1 MLEFIGKKRKTSMQ
15 TLWQDL
21 KFALRMLRKNPGFTA
36 VAILTLA
43 LGIGAN
49 TAIFSVV
56 NTVLLEPLPYKDPKR
71 IINLSG
77 MDLKT
82 KASGAFLSYTKYTQ
96 IQEQNKTLENI
107 AGFYPLTLS
116 LVTERE
122 PEAVNGAR
130 ASIDF
135 FRVLGISPARGRTF
149 LPEEEQDGGADV
161 AVISDGF
168 WHSHFAGDAAVLGK
182 TLVLDGKNATIVGV
196 LPSSF
201 HFPLQFPEPNVWL
214 PRPSETV
221 LLTPAQIRSG
231 ASYFNVIARLRQ
243 GETLAR
249 ARAELDAINASY
261 KQQYGSNVDAT
272 KFGIFAQTLEDSLV
286 GGLRPSLLVLLAAV
300 GFVLLIACANVA
312 NLLLARATAR
322 EREIAV
328 RKALGASG
336 GRLVRQLLSESIL
349 LSVCGGALGVLLAAA
364 LLPAVRSISPGTV
377 PRLSEARIDGVVLIF
392 SLLLCVA
399 TGIIFGLV
407 PALQTSKKDLH
418 EILKEGGR
426 GSSEGGGRGRLRG
439 ALVVAEIG
447 VALVLMTGAG
457 LLMQSFARL
466 MQVNP
471 GFSPKN
477 LTAFPLTLPPSRYSK
492 PELQAQFYRQL
503 LEHVRAMP
511 EVQAAGITSYLPLAG
526 AARFVFVCPEGR
538 VCEGVGK
545 DPTSAVRQVSA
556 GYFETV
562 RTPLLSGR
570 TIDEQDIAGGAPV
583 VVINETAA
591 KHFFAAQNP
600 IGKHLAN
607 SRDMVQRE
615 IIGVVADVKFNALDA
630 ANVEEMYLPM
640 AQVPWPQTALLVR
653 SEANS
658 QSLVAGVRA
667 KIAEVDPNLP
677 VAGISSMEE
686 VVGASVAQ
694 PKLTMQFVG
703 VFAGFALLLAAIGI
717 YGVMAYT
724 VTARAQE
731 MGIRAALGARPAD
744 ILRLVVGQ
752 GMRMTLIGV
761 AVGVVVSLAL
771 TRLLAS
777 LLFGVKATDPLV
789 FSASALVLVG
799 AAFVACYLPARR
811 ATRVDPVVVLRY
823 E

>member
-1 MLEFIGKKRKTSMQ
+1 MQ

-21 KFALRMLRKNPGFTA
+21 KFALRMLRKNPGFA
-36 VAILTLA
+36 VVAVLTLA

-56 NTVLLEPLPYKDPKR
+56 NTVLLQPLPYKEPGR
-71 IINLSG
+71 IISLTQI
-77 MDLKT
+77 DLKT
-82 KASGAFLSYTKYTQ
+82 QASGALMSYTKYTQ
-96 IQEQNKTLENI
+96 VREQSKTLESM

-130 ASIDF
+130 ASVDF
-135 FRVLGISPARGRTF
+135 FGVLGISPARGRTF
-149 LPEEEQDGGADV
+149 SPEEEQDGGADV
-161 AVISDGF
+161 AIISDGF
-168 WHSHFAGDAAVLGK
+168 WHSHFAGDPSALGK
-182 TLVLDGKNATIVGV
+182 PLVLDGKTATIVGI
-196 LPSSF
+196 LPASF
-201 HFPLQFPEPNVWL
+201 HFPLQFPEPDVWL

-221 LLTPAQIRSG
+221 LLTPAQVRGG
-231 ASYFNVIARLRQ
+231 ASYFNMIARLRP
-243 GETLAR
+243 GETLQR
-249 ARAELDAINASY
+249 ARAELDAINANY
-261 KQQYGSNVDAT
+261 KQQFGSNADAT
-272 KFGIFAQTLEDSLV
+272 RFGIFAQTLEDSLV
-286 GGLRPSLLVLLAAV
+286 GGLRPSLLVLFAAV

-349 LSVCGGALGVLLAAA
+349 LSVCGGALGILLAGA
-364 LLPAVRSISPGTV
+364 LLPAVRSMSPGTV
-377 PRLSEARIDGVVLIF
+377 PRLGEAKIDGAVLIF
-392 SLLLCVA
+392 SLLLCVI
-399 TGIIFGLV
+399 TGIVFGLV

-418 EILKEGGR
+418 ETLKEGGR
-426 GSSEGGGRGRLRG
+426 CSSEGGGRGRFRAL
-439 ALVVAEIG
+439 LVVAEMGI
-447 VALVLMTGAG
+447 ALFLMTGAG
-457 LLMQSFARL
+457 LLIQSFSRL

-477 LTAFPLTLPPSRYSK
+477 LMAFPLTLPPSRYSK

-503 LEHVRAMP
+503 LEHVKAMP
-511 EVQAAGITSYLPLAG
+511 EVQSAGITSYLPLGG
-526 AARFVFVCPEGR
+526 ASRYVFVCPEGR

-562 RTPLLSGR
+562 RTPILSGR
-570 TIDEQDIAGGAPV
+570 AIDDKDIAGGSPV
-583 VVINETAA
+583 AVINEAAA
-591 KHFFAAQNP
+591 KHFFPGQNP
-600 IGKHLAN
+600 IGKHIAN

-615 IIGVVADVKFNALDA
+615 IVGVVADVKFNTLNA
-630 ANVEEMYLPM
+630 ADVEEMYLPM
-640 AQVPWPQTALLVR
+640 AQSPWPNTTLLVR
-653 SEANS
+653 SETSS
-658 QSLVAGVRA
+658 QTLVAAVRA

-686 VVGASVAQ
+686 VVGASIAQ
-694 PKLTMQFVG
+694 PKLTMQFGG

-724 VTARAQE
+724 VTARKQE
-731 MGIRAALGARPAD
+731 MGIRVALGARPED

-752 GMRMTLIGV
+752 GMRVTLMGIALGV
-761 AVGVVVSLAL
+761 AASLAL
-771 TRLLAS
+771 TRFFAS
-777 LLFGVKATDPLV
+777 LLFRVQATDPLV
-789 FSASALVLVG
+789 FSAAALVLIG

-811 ATRVDPVVVLRY
+811 ATRVDPIIVLRY

>member
-1 MLEFIGKKRKTSMQ
+1 MH

-21 KFALRMLRKNPGFTA
+21 KFALRMLRKHPGFTVVA
-36 VAILTLA
+36 VLTLA
-43 LGIGAN
+43 LGIGAS

-56 NTVLLEPLPYKDPKR
+56 NTVLLQPLPYKDPGR
-71 IINLSG
+71 IINLSQIE
-77 MDLKT
+77 LRT
-82 KASGAFLSYTKYTQ
+82 QVSGGFMSYTKYTQ
-96 IQEQNKTLENI
+96 IVEQNKTLASI

-130 ASIDF
+130 ASLDF
-135 FRVLGISPARGRTF
+135 FRVLGISPLQGRSF
-149 LPEEEQDGGADV
+149 LPEEEQPGGADV

-168 WHSHFAGDAAVLGK
+168 WHSHFAGDPRTLGK
-182 TLVLDGKNATIVGV
+182 PLVLDGKNVTIVGI
-196 LPSSF
+196 LPPSF
-201 HFPLQFPEPNVWL
+201 RFPVQFPEPDVWL
-214 PRPSETV
+214 PRPSETI
-221 LLTPAQIRSG
+221 LLTPAQIHSG

-243 GETLAR
+243 GETLQR
-249 ARAELDAINASY
+249 ARAEFDTINASY
-261 KQQYGSNVDAT
+261 KQQFGSNVDAT

-349 LSVCGGALGVLLAAA
+349 LSACGGALGVCFAAA
-364 LLPAVRSISPGTV
+364 LMPAFRTLSPGTV
-377 PRLSEARIDGVVLIF
+377 PRLDEAKIDGFVLIF
-392 SLLLCVA
+392 SLLLCVI
-399 TGIIFGLV
+399 TGIVFGLV
-407 PALQTSKKDLH
+407 PALETSKKDLQ
-418 EILKEGGR
+418 ETLKEGGR
-426 GSSEGGGRGRLRG
+426 GSSEGGGRGRFRAL
-439 ALVVAEIG
+439 LVVAEMGI
-447 VALVLMTGAG
+447 ALVLMTGAG
-457 LLMQSFARL
+457 LLIESFSRL

-477 LTAFPLTLPPSRYSK
+477 LMAFPLTLPPSRYSK
-492 PELQAQFYRQL
+492 PEFQAQFYRQL
-503 LEHVRAMP
+503 LEHIRAMP
-511 EVQAAGITSYLPLAG
+511 EVQSTGITSYLPLSG
-526 AARFVFVCPEGR
+526 AIRFVFVCPEGR
-538 VCEGVGK
+538 ICEGIGR

-556 GYFETV
+556 GYFETI

-570 TIDEQDIAGGAPV
+570 TIEEKDIAGGSPV

-591 KHFFAAQNP
+591 KHFFGGLNP
-600 IGKHLAN
+600 LGKHLAN

-615 IIGVVADVKFNALDA
+615 IVGVVADVKFSALSA
-630 ANVEEMYLPM
+630 ANTEEMYLPM
-640 AQVPWPQTALLVR
+640 AQVPWPNTTLLVR
-653 SEANS
+653 SGAS
-658 QSLVAGVRA
+658 VQSLVVAVRT
-667 KIAEVDPNLP
+667 KIAELDPNLP
-677 VAGISSMEE
+677 VTGISSMEE

-703 VFAGFALLLAAIGI
+703 IFAGFALLLAAIGI

-724 VTARAQE
+724 VTARKQE
-731 MGIRAALGARPAD
+731 MGIRVALGAQPAD

-752 GMRMTLIGV
+752 GMRMTLLGV
-761 AVGVVVSLAL
+761 ALGVAVSLAL

-777 LLFGVKATDPLV
+777 LLFGVRATDPLV
-789 FSASALVLVG
+789 FSAAALLLVG
-799 AAFVACYLPARR
+799 VAFLACYLPARR
-811 ATRVDPVVVLRY
+811 ATRVDPIIVLRY

>member
-1 MLEFIGKKRKTSMQ
+1 MQ

-21 KFALRMLRKNPGFTA
+21 KFALRMLGNNPGFTT

-56 NTVLLEPLPYKDPKR
+56 NTVLLQALPYKEPGR
-71 IINLSG
+71 IISLAQI
-77 MDLKT
+77 DLKT
-82 KASGAFLSYTKYTQ
+82 QASGALMSYTKYTQ
-96 IQEQNKTLENI
+96 IKEQSKTLESM
-107 AGFYPLTLS
+107 AGYYPLTLS

-149 LPEEEQDGGADV
+149 SPEEEQDGGPDA

-168 WHSHFAGDAAVLGK
+168 WHSHFAGDPAAIGK
-182 TLVLDGKNATIVGV
+182 PLVLDGKSATVVGI
-196 LPSSF
+196 LPASF
-201 HFPLQFPEPNVWL
+201 RFPLQFPEPDVWL

-221 LLTPAQIRSG
+221 LLTPAQVRSG
-231 ASYFNVIARLRQ
+231 ASYFNMIARLRP
-243 GETLAR
+243 GETLQR
-249 ARAELDAINASY
+249 ARAEFDAINASY
-261 KQQYGSNVDAT
+261 RQQFTSNADAT

-286 GGLRPSLLVLLAAV
+286 GGLRTSLLVLLAAV

-349 LSVCGGALGVLLAAA
+349 LSVCGGALGLFFAAA
-364 LLPAVRSISPGTV
+364 LMPALRSISPGAV
-377 PRLSEARIDGVVLIF
+377 PRLGEAKIDGAVLIF
-392 SLLLCVA
+392 SLLLCVI
-399 TGIIFGLV
+399 TGIVFGLV

-418 EILKEGGR
+418 ETLKEGGR
-426 GSSEGGGRGRLRG
+426 SSSEGGGRGRFRA

-457 LLMQSFARL
+457 LLMQSFSRL

-477 LTAFPLTLPPSRYSK
+477 LMAFPLTLPPSRYSK
-492 PELQAQFYRQL
+492 PELQAQFYRQI
-503 LEHVRAMP
+503 LEHVKAMP
-511 EVQAAGITSYLPLAG
+511 EVQSAGITSYLPLAG
-526 AARFVFVCPEGR
+526 GARYVFVCPEGLI
-538 VCEGVGK
+538 CQGVGK

-570 TIDEQDIAGGAPV
+570 TIDEKDIAGGSFVA
-583 VVINETAA
+583 VINEAAA
-591 KHFFAAQNP
+591 KHFFPGQSP
-600 IGKHLAN
+600 VGKHIAN

-615 IIGVVADVKFNALDA
+615 IVGVVADVKFNTLNA
-630 ANVEEMYLPM
+630 ADVEEMYLPM
-640 AQVPWPQTALLVR
+640 AQVPWPNTTLLVR

-667 KIAEVDPNLP
+667 KIAEVDPSLP

-686 VVGASVAQ
+686 VVGTSVAQ

-724 VTARAQE
+724 VSARNQE
-731 MGIRAALGARPAD
+731 MGIRVALGARPAD

-752 GMRMTLIGV
+752 GMRMTMIGV
-761 AVGVVVSLAL
+761 ALGVIASLAL

-777 LLFGVKATDPLV
+777 LLFGVQATDPLV
-789 FSASALVLVG
+789 FSAAALVLAG
-799 AAFVACYLPARR
+799 TAFLACYIPAHR
-811 ATRVDPVVVLRY
+811 ATRVDPIIVLRY

>member
-1 MLEFIGKKRKTSMQ
+1 MQ

-21 KFALRMLRKNPGFTA
+21 KFALRMLRKSPGFTLVA
-36 VAILTLA
+36 VVTLA

-56 NTVLLEPLPYKDPKR
+56 NTVLLQPLPYKEPGR
-71 IINLSG
+71 IICLSQI
-77 MDLKT
+77 DLKT
-82 KASGAFLSYTKYTQ
+82 QARGALMSYTKYKQ
-96 IQEQNKTLENI
+96 IQEQDKLLESL
-107 AGFYPLTLS
+107 AGYYPLTLS
-116 LVTERE
+116 LVAERE
-122 PEAVNGAR
+122 PEAVNGVR
-130 ASIDF
+130 ASVDF
-135 FRVLGISPARGRTF
+135 FRVLGISPARGRAF
-149 LPEEEQDGGADV
+149 LPEEEQDGGPDV

-168 WHSHFAGDAAVLGK
+168 WHSHFAGDPTALGK
-182 TLVLDGKNATIVGV
+182 ALVLDGKNATIVGI
-196 LPSSF
+196 LPANF
-201 HFPLQFPEPNVWL
+201 RFPLQFPEPDVWL

-221 LLTPAQIRSG
+221 LLTPAQVRGG
-231 ASYFNVIARLRQ
+231 ASYFNMIARLRPQ
-243 GETLAR
+243 ETLEH
-249 ARAELDAINASY
+249 ARAEFDAINASY
-261 KQQYGSNVDAT
+261 RQQFGSNADAT
-272 KFGIFAQTLEDSLV
+272 KFGIFAESLEESLV

-328 RKALGASG
+328 RKALGASNS
-336 GRLVRQLLSESIL
+336 RLVRQLLSESVL

-377 PRLSEARIDGVVLIF
+377 PRLAEAKIDPLVLTF
-392 SLLLCVA
+392 SLVLCVI
-399 TGIIFGLV
+399 TGIVFGLV

-418 EILKEGGR
+418 ETLKEGGR
-426 GSSEGGGRGRLRG
+426 SSSEGGGRGRFRA

-457 LLMQSFARL
+457 LLMQSFSRL

-477 LTAFPLTLPPSRYSK
+477 LMAFPLTLPPSRYSK
-492 PELQAQFYRQL
+492 PELQAEFYRQI

-511 EVQAAGITSYLPLAG
+511 EVQAAGITSYLPLGGG
-526 AARFVFVCPEGR
+526 ARYVFVCPEGR

-545 DPTSAVRQVSA
+545 DATSAVRQVSG
-556 GYFETV
+556 GYFEAV
-562 RTPLLSGR
+562 RTPLLRGR
-570 TIDEQDIAGGAPV
+570 TIHEQDIAGGAPV
-583 VVINETAA
+583 AVINETAA
-591 KHFFAAQNP
+591 KHFFAGQNP
-600 IGKHLAN
+600 VGKHIAN

-615 IIGVVADVKFNALDA
+615 IVGVVSDVKFNTLNA

-640 AQVPWPQTALLVR
+640 AQVPWPNTTLLVR
-653 SEANS
+653 SEASS
-658 QSLVAGVRA
+658 QTLVAAVRA

-677 VAGISSMEE
+677 VTGISSMEE
-686 VVGASVAQ
+686 VVSASVAQ

-717 YGVMAYT
+717 YGVMAYA
-724 VTARAQE
+724 VTARRQE
-731 MGIRAALGARPAD
+731 IGIREALGARPGD

-752 GMRMTLIGV
+752 GMRMALVGV
-761 AVGVVVSLAL
+761 ALGVGVSLAL

-789 FSASALVLVG
+789 FGAAALVLAV
-799 AAFVACYLPARR
+799 AAFIACYIPARR
-811 ATRVDPVVVLRY
+811 ATRVDPIVVLRC

>member
-1 MLEFIGKKRKTSMQ
+1 MQ
-15 TLWQDL
+15 TLWKDL
-21 KFALRMLRKNPGFTA
+21 RFALRMLTKNPGFAA
-36 VAILTLA
+36 VAVLTLA

-56 NTVLLEPLPYKDPKR
+56 NTVLLQPLPYKEPGR
-71 IINLSG
+71 IISLTQI
-77 MDLKT
+77 DLKT
-82 KASGAFLSYTKYTQ
+82 HASGALMSYTKYTQ
-96 IQEQNKTLENI
+96 IHEQSKTLESM

-135 FRVLGISPARGRTF
+135 FRVLGISPARGRAF
-149 LPEEEQDGGADV
+149 SFEEEQDGGPDA

-168 WHSHFAGDAAVLGK
+168 WHSHFAGDPAALGK
-182 TLVLDGKNATIVGV
+182 ALVLDGKSATVVGI

-201 HFPLQFPEPNVWL
+201 RFPLQFPEPDVWL

-221 LLTPAQIRSG
+221 LLTPAQVRSG
-231 ASYFNVIARLRQ
+231 ASYFNMIARLRP
-243 GETLAR
+243 GETLQR
-249 ARAELDAINASY
+249 ARAELDAINANY
-261 KQQYGSNVDAT
+261 KQQFGSNADAT

-349 LSVCGGALGVLLAAA
+349 LSVCGGLLGMLFAAA
-364 LLPAVRSISPGTV
+364 LMPALRSISPGAV
-377 PRLSEARIDGVVLIF
+377 PRLGEARIDGVVLIF
-392 SLLLCVA
+392 SLLLCVI

-418 EILKEGGR
+418 ETLKEGGR
-426 GSSEGGGRGRLRG
+426 GSSEGGGRGRFRA

-457 LLMQSFARL
+457 LLMQSFSRL

-477 LTAFPLTLPPSRYSK
+477 LMAFPLTLPPSRYSK
-492 PELQAQFYRQL
+492 PELQAQFYRQI
-503 LEHVRAMP
+503 LEHVKGMP
-511 EVQAAGITSYLPLAG
+511 EVQSAGITSFLPLAG
-526 AARFVFVCPEGR
+526 GSRYVFVCPEGR

-556 GYFETV
+556 EYFEAV
-562 RTPLLSGR
+562 RTPLLNGR
-570 TIDEQDIAGGAPV
+570 TIDERDIAGGSPV
-583 VVINETAA
+583 AVINETAA
-591 KHFFAAQNP
+591 KHFFPGQNP
-600 IGKHLAN
+600 VGKHIAN

-615 IIGVVADVKFNALDA
+615 IVGVVADVKFNTLNA
-630 ANVEEMYLPM
+630 ADVEEMYLPM
-640 AQVPWPQTALLVR
+640 AQVPWPNTTLLVR
-653 SEANS
+653 SEASS

-667 KIAEVDPNLP
+667 KIAEVDPSLP

-724 VTARAQE
+724 VSARKQE
-731 MGIRAALGARPAD
+731 MGIRVALGARPAD

-752 GMRMTLIGV
+752 GMRMTIIGV
-761 AVGVVVSLAL
+761 ALGVAASLAL

-777 LLFGVKATDPLV
+777 QLFGVKATDPMV
-789 FSASALVLVG
+789 FTATALVLVG

-811 ATRVDPVVVLRY
+811 ATRVDPIIVLRY

>member
-1 MLEFIGKKRKTSMQ
+1 MQ
-15 TLWQDL
+15 NLWQDL

-49 TAIFSVV
+49 TAIFSVI
-56 NTVLLEPLPYKDPKR
+56 NTVLLQPLPFKEPGR
-71 IINLSG
+71 IINLVQY
-77 MDLKT
+77 DLKT
-82 KASGAFLSYTKYTQ
+82 KASGALMSYTKYMQ
-96 IQEQNKTLENI
+96 IQEQSKTLESM

-135 FRVLGISPARGRTF
+135 FRVLGISPARGRAF
-149 LPEEEQDGGADV
+149 LPEEEQDGGPDV

-168 WHSHFAGDAAVLGK
+168 WHSHFAGDPAAMGK
-182 TLVLDGKNATIVGV
+182 TLVLDGKSVTIVGI
-196 LPSSF
+196 LPASF
-201 HFPLQFPEPNVWL
+201 RFPLQYPEPDVWL

-221 LLTPAQIRSG
+221 LLTPAQVRGG
-231 ASYFNVIARLRQ
+231 ASYFNMIARLRP
-243 GETLAR
+243 GETLQR
-249 ARAELDAINASY
+249 ASAELDAINASY
-261 KQQYGSNVDAT
+261 KQQFGSNADAT
-272 KFGIFAQTLEDSLV
+272 RFGILAQTLEESLV

-349 LSVCGGALGVLLAAA
+349 LSVCGGALGVFLAAA
-364 LLPAVRSISPGTV
+364 LMPALRSISPGAV
-377 PRLSEARIDGVVLIF
+377 PRLGEAKIDGVVMIF
-392 SLLLCVA
+392 SLLLCVI
-399 TGIIFGLV
+399 TGIAFGLV
-407 PALQTSKKDLH
+407 PALQISKKDLH

-426 GSSEGGGRGRLRG
+426 GSSESGSRGRFRAL
-439 ALVVAEIG
+439 LVVAEIG
-447 VALVLMTGAG
+447 IALVLMTGAG
-457 LLMQSFARL
+457 LLIQSFARL

-503 LEHVRAMP
+503 LEHVKSMP
-511 EVQAAGITSYLPLAG
+511 EVQAAGITSYLPLGGG
-526 AARFVFVCPEGR
+526 ARYVFVCPEGL
-538 VCEGVGK
+538 VCQGVGK

-556 GYFETV
+556 GYFEV
-562 RTPLLSGR
+562 IRTPLLSGR
-570 TIDEQDIAGGAPV
+570 TIDEKDIAGGSPV
-583 VVINETAA
+583 AVINEAAA
-591 KHFFAAQNP
+591 KHFFPGQNA
-600 IGKHLAN
+600 IGKHIAN

-615 IIGVVADVKFNALDA
+615 IVGVAADVKFNTLNA
-630 ANVEEMYLPM
+630 ADVEEMYLPM
-640 AQVPWPQTALLVR
+640 AQVPWPNTTLLVR
-653 SEANS
+653 SAANS
-658 QSLVAGVRA
+658 QSLVRAVRS
-667 KIAEVDPNLP
+667 KIAEVDPSLS
-677 VAGISSMEE
+677 VSGISSMEE
-686 VVGASVAQ
+686 VVDASVAQ

-717 YGVMAYT
+717 YGLIAYT
-724 VTARAQE
+724 VSARNQE
-731 MGIRAALGARPAD
+731 MGIRVALGARPPD

-752 GMRMTLIGV
+752 GMRLTGIGV
-761 AVGVVVSLAL
+761 VVGVVVSLAL
-771 TRLLAS
+771 TRLLTS
-777 LLFGVKATDPLV
+777 LLFGVHATDPLV
-789 FSASALVLVG
+789 FGTAAIILAG
-799 AAFVACYLPARR
+799 AAFVACYIPARR
-811 ATRVDPVVVLRY
+811 ATRVDPIMVLRY

>member
-1 MLEFIGKKRKTSMQ
+1 MQ

-21 KFALRMLRKNPGFTA
+21 KFSLRMLRKHPGFTVVA
-36 VAILTLA
+36 VLTLA

-49 TAIFSVV
+49 AAIFGVV
-56 NTVLLEPLPYKDPKR
+56 NTVLLRPLPYKDPGR
-71 IINLSG
+71 IINLSQIE
-77 MDLKT
+77 LRT
-82 KASGAFLSYTKYTQ
+82 QVSGAFMSYTKYTQ
-96 IQEQNKTLENI
+96 IVEQNKTLESI

-116 LVTERE
+116 LVTESE

-130 ASIDF
+130 ASVDF
-135 FRVLGISPARGRTF
+135 FRVLGISPSQGRSF
-149 LPEEEQDGGADV
+149 LPEEELPGGADV

-168 WHSHFAGDAAVLGK
+168 WHSHFAGDPGTLGK
-182 TLVLDGKNATIVGV
+182 LLVLDGKNATIVGI

-201 HFPLQFPEPNVWL
+201 HFPVQFPEPDVWL
-214 PRPSETV
+214 PRPSETI
-221 LLTPAQIRSG
+221 LLTPAQVHSG

-243 GETLAR
+243 GETLQR
-249 ARAELDAINASY
+249 ARAEFDTINASY
-261 KQQYGSNVDAT
+261 KRQFGSNVDAT

-349 LSVCGGALGVLLAAA
+349 LSVCGGALGVCFAAV
-364 LLPAVRSISPGTV
+364 LMPAFRTLSPGTV
-377 PRLSEARIDGVVLIF
+377 PRLDEAKIDGFVLIF
-392 SLLLCVA
+392 SVLLCVI
-399 TGIIFGLV
+399 TGIVFGLV
-407 PALQTSKKDLH
+407 PALETSKKDLQ
-418 EILKEGGR
+418 ETLKEGRR
-426 GSSEGGGRGRLRG
+426 GSSEGGGRGRFRAL
-439 ALVVAEIG
+439 LVVAEMGI
-447 VALVLMTGAG
+447 ALVLMTGAG
-457 LLMQSFARL
+457 LLIESFSRL

-477 LTAFPLTLPPSRYSK
+477 LMAFPLTLPPSRYFK
-492 PELQAQFYRQL
+492 PEFQAQFYRQL
-503 LEHVRAMP
+503 LEHIRAMP
-511 EVQAAGITSYLPLAG
+511 EVQSAGITSYLPLSG
-526 AARFVFVCPEGR
+526 AIRFVFVCPEGR
-538 VCEGVGK
+538 VCEGIGK

-570 TIDEQDIAGGAPV
+570 TIEEKDIGGGSPV

-591 KHFFAAQNP
+591 KHFFAGQNP
-600 IGKHLAN
+600 LGKHLAN
-607 SRDMVQRE
+607 SRDMLQRE
-615 IIGVVADVKFNALDA
+615 IVGVVADVKFSALNA
-630 ANVEEMYLPM
+630 ANTEEMYLPM
-640 AQVPWPQTALLVR
+640 AQVPWPNTTLLVR
-653 SEANS
+653 SRANL
-658 QSLVAGVRA
+658 QSLVAAVRT
-667 KIAEVDPNLP
+667 KIAELDPNLP

-703 VFAGFALLLAAIGI
+703 IFAGFALLLAAIGI

-724 VTARAQE
+724 VTARKQE
-731 MGIRAALGARPAD
+731 LGIRVALGARPAD

-761 AVGVVVSLAL
+761 ALGVVVSLAL

-777 LLFGVKATDPLV
+777 LLFGVRATDPLV
-789 FSASALVLVG
+789 FSAASLLLVG
-799 AAFVACYLPARR
+799 VALLACYLPARR
-811 ATRVDPVVVLRY
+811 ATRVDPIIVLRC

>member
-1 MLEFIGKKRKTSMQ
+1 MQ

-49 TAIFSVV
+49 TAIFSVI
-56 NTVLLEPLPYKDPKR
+56 NTVLLQPLPFKEPGR
-71 IINLSG
+71 IINLVQY
-77 MDLKT
+77 DLKT
-82 KASGAFLSYTKYTQ
+82 KASGALMSYTKYTQ
-96 IQEQNKTLENI
+96 IQEQSKTLESM

-135 FRVLGISPARGRTF
+135 FRVLGISPTRGRAF
-149 LPEEEQDGGADV
+149 LPEEEQDGGPDV

-168 WHSHFAGDAAVLGK
+168 WHSHFAGDPAALGK
-182 TLVLDGKNATIVGV
+182 VLVLDGKSATIVGI
-196 LPSSF
+196 LPASF
-201 HFPLQFPEPNVWL
+201 RFPLQYPEPDVWL

-221 LLTPAQIRSG
+221 LLTPAQVRGG
-231 ASYFNVIARLRQ
+231 ASYFNMIARLRP
-243 GETLAR
+243 GETLQR
-249 ARAELDAINASY
+249 ASAELDAINASY
-261 KQQYGSNVDAT
+261 KQQFGSNADAT
-272 KFGIFAQTLEDSLV
+272 KFGILAQTLEESLV

-322 EREIAV
+322 DREIAV

-349 LSVCGGALGVLLAAA
+349 LSVCGGVLGVLLAAV
-364 LLPAVRSISPGTV
+364 LMPTLRSISPGAV
-377 PRLSEARIDGVVLIF
+377 PRLGEAKIDGVVMIF
-392 SLLLCVA
+392 SLLLCVI
-399 TGIIFGLV
+399 TGIAFGLV

-426 GSSEGGGRGRLRG
+426 GSSESGSRGRFRAL
-439 ALVVAEIG
+439 LVVAEIG
-447 VALVLMTGAG
+447 IALVLMTGAG
-457 LLMQSFARL
+457 LLIQSFSRL

-503 LEHVRAMP
+503 LEHIRSMP
-511 EVQAAGITSYLPLAG
+511 EVQAAGITSYLPLGGG
-526 AARFVFVCPEGR
+526 ARYVFVCPEGF
-538 VCEGVGK
+538 VCQGVGK

-556 GYFETV
+556 GYFETI

-570 TIDEQDIAGGAPV
+570 TIDEKDIAGGSPV
-583 VVINETAA
+583 AVINEAA
-591 KHFFAAQNP
+591 ARHFFPGQNP
-600 IGKHLAN
+600 IGKHIAN

-615 IIGVVADVKFNALDA
+615 IVGVAADVKFNTLNA
-630 ANVEEMYLPM
+630 ADVEEMYLPM
-640 AQVPWPQTALLVR
+640 SQVPWPNTTLLVR
-653 SEANS
+653 SAAS
-658 QSLVAGVRA
+658 SRSLVAAVRS
-667 KIAEVDPNLP
+667 KIAEVDPSLP
-677 VAGISSMEE
+677 VSGISSMEE
-686 VVGASVAQ
+686 VVDASVAQ
-694 PKLTMQFVG
+694 PKLTMRFVG
-703 VFAGFALLLAAIGI
+703 IFAGFALLLAAIGI
-717 YGVMAYT
+717 YGLIAYT
-724 VTARAQE
+724 VSARNQE
-731 MGIRAALGARPAD
+731 MGIRVALGARPAD

-752 GMRMTLIGV
+752 GMRLTGI
-761 AVGVVVSLAL
+761 GVVVGVIVSLVL

-777 LLFGVKATDPLV
+777 LLFGVRASDPLV
-789 FSASALVLVG
+789 FGAAAFILAG
-799 AAFVACYLPARR
+799 AAFVACYIPARR
-811 ATRVDPVVVLRY
+811 ATRVDPIVVLKY

>member
-1 MLEFIGKKRKTSMQ
+1 MQ

-21 KFALRMLRKNPGFTA
+21 RFAFRMLRKNLGFTA
-36 VAILTLA
+36 VAVLTLA

-56 NTVLLEPLPYKDPKR
+56 NTVLLEPLPYREPAR

-77 MDLKT
+77 MDLST
-82 KASGAFLSYTKYTQ
+82 RVSGIRVSYTKYTQ
-96 IQEQNKTLENI
+96 ILERNKTLESV
-107 AGFYPLTLS
+107 AAFYPLTLS
-116 LVTERE
+116 MLTDRE
-122 PEAVNGAR
+122 PEAVNGVR

-149 LPEEEQDGGADV
+149 LPEEEQPGGPDV

-168 WHSHFAGDAAVLGK
+168 WHSHFAGDPLALGK
-182 TLVLDGKNATIVGV
+182 PLDLDGKNATIVGI
-196 LPSSF
+196 LPASF
-201 HFPLQFPEPNVWL
+201 HFPVQFPEPDVWL
-214 PRPSETV
+214 PRPSETA
-221 LLTPAQIRSG
+221 LLTPDQVHSG
-231 ASYFNVIARLRQ
+231 AGFLNIIARLRQ
-243 GETLAR
+243 GVTLSLATAEFET
-249 ARAELDAINASY
+249 INASY
-261 KQQYGSNVDAT
+261 KQEFTSNADAT

-286 GGLRPSLLVLLAAV
+286 GGLRASLLVLLAAV

-336 GRLVRQLLSESIL
+336 VRLVRQLLSESIL
-349 LSVCGGALGVLLAAA
+349 LSVCGGALGVFLAAG

-377 PRLSEARIDGVVLIF
+377 PRLGEAKIDGVVLIF
-392 SLLLCVA
+392 SLLLCVI
-399 TGIIFGLV
+399 TGIVFGLV
-407 PALQTSKKDLH
+407 PALQTSKRDLH
-418 EILKEGGR
+418 ETLKEGSR
-426 GSSEGGGRGRLRG
+426 GSSEGGSRGRFRA

-447 VALVLMTGAG
+447 VALVLMTGSG
-457 LLMQSFARL
+457 LLMESFSRL
-466 MQVNP
+466 MHVNP

-477 LTAFPLTLPPSRYSK
+477 LMAFPLTLPPSRYSAA
-492 PELQAQFYRQL
+492 ELQAQFYRQV
-503 LEHVRAMP
+503 LEHVKAVPR
-511 EVQAAGITSYLPLAG
+511 VQSAGVTSYLPLAG
-526 AARFVFVCPEGR
+526 PIRIVFVCPEER
-538 VCEGVGK
+538 VCEGIGK
-545 DPTSAVRQVSA
+545 DPTSAARQVSA

-570 TIDEQDIAGGAPV
+570 VFSDKDIAGGSPV

-591 KHFFAAQNP
+591 KHFYPGQNP
-600 IGKHLAN
+600 VGKHLAN

-615 IIGVVADVKFNALDA
+615 IVGVVADVKFNALNA
-630 ANVEEMYLPM
+630 ANVEEMYMPM
-640 AQVPWPQTALLVR
+640 AQVPWPTTTLLVR
-653 SEANS
+653 SEASS
-658 QSLVAGVRA
+658 QSLVSAVRA

-686 VVGASVAQ
+686 VVDTSVAQ
-694 PKLTMQFVG
+694 PKLTMRFVG

-724 VTARAQE
+724 VTARRQE

-761 AVGVVVSLAL
+761 ALGVAVSLAL

-777 LLFGVKATDPLV
+777 LLFGVRATDPLV
-789 FSASALVLVG
+789 FSAAALVLAA
-799 AAFVACYLPARR
+799 AAFVACYIPARR
-811 ATRVDPVVVLRY
+811 ATRVDPIVVLRY

>member
-1 MLEFIGKKRKTSMQ
+1 MQ

-21 KFALRMLRKNPGFTA
+21 KFALRMLRKNPGFAA
-36 VAILTLA
+36 VAVLTLA

-49 TAIFSVV
+49 TAIFSIV
-56 NTVLLEPLPYKDPKR
+56 NTVLLQPLPYKQPGR
-71 IINLSG
+71 IISLTQI
-77 MDLKT
+77 DLKT
-82 KASGAFLSYTKYTQ
+82 QASGALMSYTKYTQ
-96 IQEQNKTLENI
+96 IHEQSKTLETM

-116 LVTERE
+116 LVTDRE

-135 FRVLGISPARGRTF
+135 FRALGIFPARGRAF
-149 LPEEEQDGGADV
+149 SFEEEQDGGPDV

-168 WHSHFAGDAAVLGK
+168 WRSHFAGDPAAIGK
-182 TLVLDGKNATIVGV
+182 PLTLDGKSATIVGI
-196 LPSSF
+196 LPASF
-201 HFPLQFPEPNVWL
+201 HFPLQFPEPDVWL

-221 LLTPAQIRSG
+221 LLTPAQVRGG
-231 ASYFNVIARLRQ
+231 ASYFNMIARLRR
-243 GETLAR
+243 GETLQR
-249 ARAELDAINASY
+249 ARAELDAINANY
-261 KQQYGSNVDAT
+261 KQQFGSNADAT
-272 KFGIFAQTLEDSLV
+272 KFGVFAQTLEDSLV
-286 GGLRPSLLVLLAAV
+286 AGLRPSLLVLLAAV

-328 RKALGASG
+328 RKALGASS

-349 LSVCGGALGVLLAAA
+349 LSVCGGAIGILFAAA
-364 LLPAVRSISPGTV
+364 LMPALRSISPGAV
-377 PRLSEARIDGVVLIF
+377 PRLGEARIDGVVLIF
-392 SLLLCVA
+392 SLLLCVI
-399 TGIIFGLV
+399 TGIVFGLV

-418 EILKEGGR
+418 ETLKEGGR
-426 GSSEGGGRGRLRG
+426 GSSEGGGRARFR
-439 ALVVAEIG
+439 AVLVVAEMGI
-447 VALVLMTGAG
+447 ALFLMTGAG
-457 LLMQSFARL
+457 LLIQSFARL

-477 LTAFPLTLPPSRYSK
+477 LMAFPLTLPPSRYSK
-492 PELQAQFYRQL
+492 PELQAQFYRQI
-503 LEHVRAMP
+503 LEHVKAMP
-511 EVQAAGITSYLPLAG
+511 EVQSAGITSYLPLAG
-526 AARFVFVCPEGR
+526 GSRYVFVCPEGR

-556 GYFETV
+556 GYFEAV
-562 RTPLLSGR
+562 RTPLLNGR
-570 TIDEQDIAGGAPV
+570 AIDEKDIGGGSPV
-583 VVINETAA
+583 AVINETAA
-591 KHFFAAQNP
+591 KHFFPGQNP
-600 IGKHLAN
+600 VGKHIAN

-615 IIGVVADVKFNALDA
+615 IVGVVADVKFNTLNA
-630 ANVEEMYLPM
+630 ADVEEMYLPM
-640 AQVPWPQTALLVR
+640 AQVPWPNTTLLVR

-667 KIAEVDPNLP
+667 KIAEVDPSLP

-703 VFAGFALLLAAIGI
+703 VFAGIALLLAAIGI

-724 VTARAQE
+724 VSARKQE
-731 MGIRAALGARPAD
+731 MGIRVALGARPAD

-761 AVGVVVSLAL
+761 ALGVAASLAL
-771 TRLLAS
+771 TRFLAS
-777 LLFGVKATDPLV
+777 QLFGVQATDPLV
-789 FSASALVLVG
+789 FSAAACVL
-799 AAFVACYLPARR
+799 AATAFLACYLPARR
-811 ATRVDPVVVLRY
+811 ATRVDPIIVLRY